1 MADPEGYVGD
11 LSRLTT
17 LQPSSASNSLKLAYY
32 SYLVQNDPTRAGGYV
47 KQALHFDPDSAP
59 HRRVHKL
66 VRSVEKQVAQAR
78 NFVEGGNHR
87 EAIKVLLGT
96 GSGSGSSSGGLIA
109 LVKESISTATPSF
122 IPASFTPLTSSQL
135 LLELYRLSLK
145 SYLALELKNTAELEK
160 YADLVLSMRG
170 GDGDIDA
177 LTARGEV
184 FEKNEMWE
192 EAVRAFN
199 EAFEK
204 SGRSSRDVSVCLDR
218 GQIV

>member
-1 MADPEGYVGD
+1 M
-11 LSRLTT
+11 
-17 LQPSSASNSLKLAYY
+17 
-32 SYLVQNDPTRAGGYV
+32 

-96 GSGSGSSSGGLIA
+96 GSGSGSSPGGLIA

-145 SYLALELKNTAELEK
+145 SFLALELKNTAELEK

-184 FEKNEMWE
+184 FEKKEMWE
-192 EAVRAFN
+192 EAVRAYN

-204 SGRSSRDVSVCLDR
+204 SGRSSRDVSICLDR
-218 GQIV
+218 GQIH